1 MPDTLSLTLST
12 RPAIAPDLPFLHA
25 LQRATGGEGGPP
37 PALAGA
43 AVVLL
48 DGQPVGLLRV
58 HRGSRDWAIQQVQL
72 LPAYRRAGIGSR
84 LIAEVLA
91 EARDQGARVSLSVL
105 KSNPARGLY
114 ERLGFTVTAEC
125 ENGYSMRAG

>member
-1 MPDTLSLTLST
+1 M
-12 RPAIAPDLPFLHA
+12 
-25 LQRATGGEGGPP
+25 
-37 PALAGA
+37 
-43 AVVLL
+43 
-48 DGQPVGLLRV
+48 
-58 HRGSRDWAIQQVQL
+58 QL

-105 KSNPARGLY
+105 KSNPARSLY